1 MLLNY
6 SCQVINWITIMWMM
20 NAMIYVALGKLWS
33 FTINTNTVL
42 SSGLLA
48 QMYVVVL
55 ASFPRQLNAEQ
66 INNKNTAEHF
76 FLNGMCQK

>member
-6 SCQVINWITIMWMM
+6 SWQVIIWITIMWMM
-20 NAMIYVALGKLWS
+20 NAMIYVAQGKLRH

-55 ASFPRQLNAEQ
+55 ASFPRQLKVK
-66 INNKNTAEHF
+66 INR
-76 FLNGMCQK
+76 